1 PMRHVRSPDRSVV
14 SVGRDSNLLSLRH
27 AILELGGYEV
37 WSTTN
42 LSLASSF
49 IRHQRCVILLLC
61 YSLRDDWRKTVIR
74 IFRES
79 CPRGRIVAVMKRANP
94 YPSKDVDELVFDT
107 DRGETLLK

>member
-1 PMRHVRSPDRSVV
+1 MRQGVTMMHLTVRPMRHVRSQDRRVS

-49 IRHQRCVILLLC
+49 IRHQRCEILLLC
-61 YSLRDDWRKTVIR
+61 YSLRDDWRKTLIR

-79 CPRGRIVAVMKRANP
+79 CPRGRIVGVMKRA
-94 YPSKDVDELVFDT
+94 
-107 DRGETLLK
+107 